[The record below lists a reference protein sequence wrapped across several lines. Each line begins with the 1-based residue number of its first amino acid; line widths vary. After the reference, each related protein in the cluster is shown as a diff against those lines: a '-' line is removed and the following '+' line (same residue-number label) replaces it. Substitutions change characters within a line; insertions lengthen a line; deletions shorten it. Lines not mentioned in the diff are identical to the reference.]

1 MQCNIDPDGYF
12 GDQEVEAMANSKK
25 NLAGKTANKQ
35 ASASSPKTVVA
46 SVPSAA
52 QSAPAKRKVM
62 TSSEIEAAA
71 QQPSAEAQ
79 KASPSPSPDTAKTPS
94 DGASTKAA
102 RQAASSKTIAKG
114 DESVVKTPVKYAA
127 SAGASEKNAEPA
139 EPAKAAK
146 SSSPSPAPTSKQAE
160 SAAKPSV
167 ATSGAARPAGEV
179 IPPANKSTAPKSPT
193 KSEKANTV
201 STKPKTTAT
210 SKSAASAAPKKKT
223 VAKSAP
229 KKAAAAP
236 ASTASKSA
244 PAPAPAPAPKAAA
257 PATSGKSAA
266 PATVASEAAVSK
278 PAATSTTTQAPSKS
292 TAAAKPVDAK
302 PKAEPKQGDVVGFG
316 ALFIN
321 GTGMEPYFEL
331 WKTPEVEA
339 MVTAGNEA
347 FEESVSAANEAFGK
361 IFETMTGQADV
372 FSGAGSRVAAQY
384 EELLDT
390 QKKSFEEVWQ
400 ATMAMFEKT
409 GGIGTELSTW
419 MQKEFESSQD
429 DLDELTKVEN
439 LADLQE
445 LHSRIVNRCYE
456 SSLAEGEKMQELMF
470 SAFSDGLNAISKA
483 TNVTLK

>member
-1 MQCNIDPDGYF
+1 
-12 GDQEVEAMANSKK
+12 
-25 NLAGKTANKQ
+25 
-35 ASASSPKTVVA
+35 
-46 SVPSAA
+46 
-52 QSAPAKRKVM
+52 M

-71 QQPSAEAQ
+71 QQPAAGAQ

-94 DGASTKAA
+94 DEGASIKAA
-102 RQAASSKTIAKG
+102 GQAASSATVAKV
-114 DESVVKTPVKYAA
+114 DTSASAAKTPVKDAA
-127 SAGASEKNAEPA
+127 SAGASEKNAESPK
-139 EPAKAAK
+139 PAKADA
-146 SSSPSPAPTSKQAE
+146 SSPSAPALKQDE
-160 SAAKPSV
+160 SATKPSV

-179 IPPANKSTAPKSPT
+179 TPPAIKSTAPKSPT

-210 SKSAASAAPKKKT
+210 SKSAASATPKKKT

-244 PAPAPAPAPKAAA
+244 PAPKAAA
-257 PATSGKSAA
+257 PATSEKSAA
-266 PATVASEAAVSK
+266 PATVVAETTVSK
-278 PAATSTTTQAPSKS
+278 PAATPTTTQAPAKS
-292 TAAAKPVDAK
+292 TATAKSVDVK
-302 PKAEPKQGDVVGFG
+302 PKAEPKQGDVFGFG
-316 ALFIN
+316 ALFID

-419 MQKEFESSQD
+419 MQKEFEASQE
-429 DLDELTKVEN
+429 DLDELTKVES

>member
-1 MQCNIDPDGYF
+1 
-12 GDQEVEAMANSKK
+12 MADSKK
-25 NLAGKTANKQ
+25 KLAGKTATKQ
-35 ASASSPKTVVA
+35 ASASSPKTVAA

-79 KASPSPSPDTAKTPS
+79 KASPSPSPDKAKTPS

-102 RQAASSKTIAKG
+102 GQAASSET
-114 DESVVKTPVKYAA
+114 VVKVDASASAAKTPVKDAA
-127 SAGASEKNAEPA
+127 PAGASEKNAESPK
-139 EPAKAAK
+139 PAKADA
-146 SSSPSPAPTSKQAE
+146 SSPSAPASKQAE

-167 ATSGAARPAGEV
+167 ATSGAARPNGDMT
-179 IPPANKSTAPKSPT
+179 PPAIKSTAPKSPT

-244 PAPAPAPAPKAAA
+244 PAPKAAA
-257 PATSGKSAA
+257 PATSEKSAA
-266 PATVASEAAVSK
+266 PATVAAESAVSK
-278 PAATSTTTQAPSKS
+278 PAATPAATQTPAKP
-292 TAAAKPVDAK
+292 AATAKPVDAK
-302 PKAEPKQGDVVGFG
+302 PKAEPKQGDVFGFG
-316 ALFIN
+316 ALFID

-339 MVTAGNEA
+339 MVAAGNEA

-419 MQKEFESSQD
+419 MQKEFEASQD
-429 DLDELTKVEN
+429 DLDELTKVES

-483 TNVTLK
+483 TNVALK

>member
-1 MQCNIDPDGYF
+1 M
-12 GDQEVEAMANSKK
+12 
-25 NLAGKTANKQ
+25 
-35 ASASSPKTVVA
+35 
-46 SVPSAA
+46 
-52 QSAPAKRKVM
+52 
-62 TSSEIEAAA
+62 
-71 QQPSAEAQ
+71 
-79 KASPSPSPDTAKTPS
+79 
-94 DGASTKAA
+94 
-102 RQAASSKTIAKG
+102 
-114 DESVVKTPVKYAA
+114 
-127 SAGASEKNAEPA
+127 
-139 EPAKAAK
+139 
-146 SSSPSPAPTSKQAE
+146 
-160 SAAKPSV
+160 
-167 ATSGAARPAGEV
+167 
-179 IPPANKSTAPKSPT
+179 
-193 KSEKANTV
+193 

-244 PAPAPAPAPKAAA
+244 PAPKAAA
-257 PATSGKSAA
+257 PATSEKSAA
-266 PATVASEAAVSK
+266 PATVAAESAGSR
-278 PAATSTTTQAPSKS
+278 PAATPTATQTPSKS
-292 TAAAKPVDAK
+292 TATAKPVDAK
-302 PKAEPKQGDVVGFG
+302 PKAEPKQGDVFGFG
-316 ALFIN
+316 ALFID

-409 GGIGTELSTW
+409 GGIGTELSSW
-419 MQKEFESSQD
+419 MQKEFEASQE
-429 DLDELTKVEN
+429 DLDELTKVES

>member
-1 MQCNIDPDGYF
+1 
-12 GDQEVEAMANSKK
+12 MADSKK
-25 NLAGKTANKQ
+25 KLAGKTATKQ
-35 ASASSPKTVVA
+35 ASASSPKTVAA

-79 KASPSPSPDTAKTPS
+79 KASPSPSPDTAKTP
-94 DGASTKAA
+94 
-102 RQAASSKTIAKG
+102 
-114 DESVVKTPVKYAA
+114 VKDAA
-127 SAGASEKNAEPA
+127 SAGASEKNAESPK
-139 EPAKAAK
+139 PAKAET
-146 SSSPSPAPTSKQAE
+146 SSPSASASKQAE
-160 SAAKPSV
+160 SATKPSV
-167 ATSGAARPAGEV
+167 ATSGAARPADEA
-179 IPPANKSTAPKSPT
+179 IPPASKSAAPKSPT

-244 PAPAPAPAPKAAA
+244 PAPKAAA
-257 PATSGKSAA
+257 PATSEKSAA
-266 PATVASEAAVSK
+266 PATVAAESAVSK
-278 PAATSTTTQAPSKS
+278 PAATPTTTQTPAKP
-292 TAAAKPVDAK
+292 AATEKPVDAK
-302 PKAEPKQGDVVGFG
+302 PKAEPKQGDVFGFG
-316 ALFIN
+316 ALFID

-419 MQKEFESSQD
+419 MQKEFEASQE
-429 DLDELTKVEN
+429 DLDELTKVES

-483 TNVTLK
+483 TNVALK